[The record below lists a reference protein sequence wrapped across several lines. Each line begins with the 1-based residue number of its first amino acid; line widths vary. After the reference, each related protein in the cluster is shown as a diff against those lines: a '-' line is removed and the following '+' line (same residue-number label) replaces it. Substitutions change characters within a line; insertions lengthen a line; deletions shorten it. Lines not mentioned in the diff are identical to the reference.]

1 MGMLTKVGLCWLL
14 KGILK
19 DFIHLK
25 AWWFKKKKVEEKEK
39 VVKDLNRE
47 ELVLSVLEK
56 YIAVEMEN
64 FHV

>member
-19 DFIHLK
+19 DLHLK
-25 AWWFKKKKVEEKEK
+25 AWWFKKKKVEEKEE